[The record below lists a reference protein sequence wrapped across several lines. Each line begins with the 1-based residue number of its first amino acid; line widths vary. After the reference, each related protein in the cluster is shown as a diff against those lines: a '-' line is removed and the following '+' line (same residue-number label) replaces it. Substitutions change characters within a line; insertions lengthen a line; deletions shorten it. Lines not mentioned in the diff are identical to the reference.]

1 MQTAT
6 MGHNRPPSDEEI
18 FAARMMEQHAELI
31 KEAEDFG
38 RKRAKECDS
47 QEYAERL
54 TNFIKKVNLI
64 AGKLE
69 KLRVTEKEPHLRAGK
84 VIDGYFKKL
93 ASALDAARMGAQQPL
108 NKWLRHCAEEE
119 ARLRREAAEQ
129 IRREEEEKQR
139 LAMRLEDQGEPEAA
153 QHVQEQADKMG
164 AYADKLEAS
173 AAAPTAQ
180 LAQVK
185 TDTGASASL
194 RTRWVGEVT
203 SRADLD
209 LNALRFHLPAAALQ
223 TAINA
228 FIAAGGRELKGAKIF
243 QTSEATVR

>member
-1 MQTAT
+1 MQAI
-6 MGHNRPPSDEEI
+6 GHNKPPSDDEI
-18 FAARMMEQHAELI
+18 FAARMLEQHGDLI
-31 KEAEDFG
+31 KEAEDFA
-38 RKRAKECDS
+38 RKRAKDCDS

-54 TNFIKKVNLI
+54 TNFIKKVSVI
-64 AGKLE
+64 GGKLE
-69 KLRVTEKEPHLRAGK
+69 KLRVAEKEPHLEAGK
-84 VIDGYFKKL
+84 VVDRFFKRLTL
-93 ASALDAARMGAQQPL
+93 ALEQARRGAQEPL
-108 NKWLRHCAEEE
+108 NKWLRQCAEEE

-129 IRREEEEKQR
+129 IRREEEEKAR
-139 LAMRLEDQGEPEAA
+139 LAMKLEDQGEPEAA

-164 AYADKLEAS
+164 IYADKLEAS

-185 TDTGASASL
+185 TETGASASL

-203 SRADLD
+203 SRAELD

-228 FIAAGGRELKGAKIF
+228 FIAAGGRELKGAKIH
-243 QTSEATVR
+243 QVSEAAVR